1 MSLRSKVWPPV
12 AAAAIVSAAAVL
24 GVIWYRGRPISTAA
38 MLKRLPSTDALIL
51 AVDFDALRN
60 AGILQL
66 LDGSK
71 AGEDPDYRRFVHDIN
86 FDYRRDLDAAYVAF
100 GPDGTYMLV
109 RGRFDWK
116 SLHAYVKQQG
126 GSCVNALCK
135 MRGSGPQRQ
144 ISFFELQA
152 GVMGLAVSPEGLAAR
167 RLQQEPSGSN
177 PEIPG
182 DPVWL
187 SVPTS
192 FLRSG
197 QLPEGTHMFARSIE
211 RAERVTL
218 ALSAA
223 GSQLTARLDVRC
235 HTGQEAEDIA
245 SQLTQA
251 TIKLREMIQREHQT
265 PNPADLSGVLS
276 SGSFRSEGRRVIG
289 SWPIDRRFVEN
300 VLGGGLP

>member
-1 MSLRSKVWPPV
+1 MWLPV

-116 SLHAYVKQQG
+116 SLHAYVKQQ
-126 GSCVNALCK
+126 
-135 MRGSGPQRQ
+135 
-144 ISFFELQA
+144 
-152 GVMGLAVSPEGLAAR
+152 
-167 RLQQEPSGSN
+167 
-177 PEIPG
+177 
-182 DPVWL
+182 
-187 SVPTS
+187 
-192 FLRSG
+192 
-197 QLPEGTHMFARSIE
+197 
-211 RAERVTL
+211 
-218 ALSAA
+218 
-223 GSQLTARLDVRC
+223 
-235 HTGQEAEDIA
+235 
-245 SQLTQA
+245 
-251 TIKLREMIQREHQT
+251 
-265 PNPADLSGVLS
+265 
-276 SGSFRSEGRRVIG
+276 
-289 SWPIDRRFVEN
+289 
-300 VLGGGLP
+300 